1 MIFHNQNVFVQKLW
15 QKGLHKNITIF
26 DKLKKKI
33 EKSKKKTNCK
43 LKKLIN

>member
-26 DKLKKKI
+26 DKLKKSKNL
-33 EKSKKKTNCK
+33 KKKTNCK
-43 LKKLIN
+43 SNKLID